1 MVVDQVL
8 EVFTATASRP
18 SRCGPPPHGQAEG
31 FENSN
36 TAPKAFLSDIRRG
49 GASNFSK
56 EKPCKRGC
64 NNFKEQPFYFNIT
77 TTNTYIKIK

>member
-18 SRCGPPPHGQAEG
+18 SRLHAGLSHQAAG
-31 FENSN
+31 SENSN
-36 TAPKAFLSDIRRG
+36 PAPKAILSDIRG
-49 GASNFSK
+49 GAAPNFSK

-64 NNFKEQPFYFNIT
+64 NNFKEQPY
-77 TTNTYIKIK
+77 Y